1 MSEGITLSVLV
12 VLMLE
17 KSKALKAVFQD
28 LALFHILMAQCGAYW
43 RLLGVLVGPFGK
55 PFGHSSHLTALV
67 SGGIRLL

>member
-28 LALFHILMAQCGAYW
+28 LALFHILMAQSGAYW
-43 RLLGVLVGPFGK
+43 RLLGVLV
-55 PFGHSSHLTALV
+55 ALLV
-67 SGGIRLL
+67 NPLDIHRTSLLLCQVA